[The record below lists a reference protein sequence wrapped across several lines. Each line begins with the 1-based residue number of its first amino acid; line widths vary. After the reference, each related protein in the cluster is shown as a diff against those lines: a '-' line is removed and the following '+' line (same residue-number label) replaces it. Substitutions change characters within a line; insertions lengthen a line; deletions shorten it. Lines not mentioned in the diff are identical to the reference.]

1 MSKKFKSQASSS
13 RAAAGGFG
21 AFGGSFGGF
30 SSISSSHSHA
40 PSSLSYVAEPPDLS
54 KISEPQLVVAFKNLL
69 KKDDITKTK
78 ALEDIRDYILKLED
92 RSDSLE
98 DGVLEAWV
106 CQPVFSRKGLKME
119 HYHDNKFPD
128 KGLSTYFD
136 REFSEG
142 ATAYTH
148 HPRPPCIFG
157 GETNCSS
164 PVQGGWCLACRPLRQ

>member
-30 SSISSSHSHA
+30 SSISSSHTHA

-54 KISEPQLVVAFKNLL
+54 RISEPQLVVAFKNLL
-69 KKDDITKTK
+69 KKDDVTKTK
-78 ALEDIRDYILKLED
+78 ALEDIRDYILKLEN

-106 CQPVFSRKGLKME
+106 CQPVSRKGLKME
-119 HYHDNKFPD
+119 HYRGNKFPD

-136 REFSEG
+136 REFSES
-142 ATAYTH
+142 ATACAH
-148 HPRPPCIFG
+148 NPRPSCFFG
-157 GETNCSS
+157 RETNCSS
-164 PVQGGWCLACRPLRQ
+164 PIQSGWCLARRPLRQ